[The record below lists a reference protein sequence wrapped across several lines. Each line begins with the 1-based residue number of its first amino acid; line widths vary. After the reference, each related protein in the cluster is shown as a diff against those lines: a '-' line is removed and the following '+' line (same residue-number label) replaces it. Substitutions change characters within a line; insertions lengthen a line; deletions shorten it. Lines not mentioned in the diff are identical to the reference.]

1 MVYHKCYASAHS
13 ATMPTNAIVVEVIT
27 RPGAAHS
34 VGSPDLDKPLPWT
47 SIRPFILERELSNY
61 PNKAFVR
68 RLINNLRHGC
78 AIGYAGPQF
87 MYFANNLHSA
97 SQLPEIIDTTLKDEC
112 RTGRIL
118 GPFHHQTFV
127 PLV

>member
-13 ATMPTNAIVVEVIT
+13 ATIPTNATVVEVIT
-27 RPGAAHS
+27 RPGAAHF

-78 AIGYAGPQF
+78 VIGYAGPQF

-97 SQLPEIIDTTLKDEC
+97 SQLPEIIDT
-112 RTGRIL
+112 IL
-118 GPFHHQTFV
+118 
-127 PLV
+127 